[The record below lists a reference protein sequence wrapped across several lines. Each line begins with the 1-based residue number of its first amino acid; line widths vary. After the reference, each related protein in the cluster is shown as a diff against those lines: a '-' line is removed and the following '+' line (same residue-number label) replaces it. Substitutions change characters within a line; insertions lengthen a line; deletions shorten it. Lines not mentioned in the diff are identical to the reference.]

1 VRADNDGKN
10 MTDEFDYDL
19 ITLGAGSGGLSI
31 IERAASYGQRCAMIE
46 RSGDIGGTCVNV
58 GCVPKKIM
66 WFGANLAQTIEDA
79 GGYGYDLTKNSFDW
93 SKLVAKRE
101 TYIRNINSWY
111 HDYMKELG
119 VDEIEGE
126 ASFVDPHTIAVN
138 GKHYSARHIA
148 IATGTV
154 PHCPDVPGVEHAIT
168 SDGFFALEQQP
179 ARVAIA
185 GSGYIAVELAGV
197 LNGLGSKVTLYLRK
211 QHVLGEFDSLLKDT
225 LFAELG
231 KSGVELR
238 TQSEITRIERDSS
251 GKISIEDNQGV
262 GMQDLDQVIYA
273 IGREPD
279 LDGLKLEN
287 AAVKKT
293 DRGYIETDLYQQTNQ
308 PHIFALGDIT
318 GRAPLTPVAVAA
330 GRRLADRLYN
340 NQNDRHLDY
349 ELIPTV
355 VFSHPPIG
363 TVGATEESA
372 RAEFGDRVKIYQ
384 TRFTAMYNSISGHDV
399 PTAMKLVCLDEA
411 EKVIGC
417 HLIGPAVDEMLQG
430 FAVAIRM
437 GACKK
442 DFDDTVAIH
451 PTSSEELVTMR

>member
-1 VRADNDGKN
+1 
-10 MTDEFDYDL
+10 MTHEFDYDL
-19 ITLGAGSGGLSI
+19 ITLGAGSGGLSV
-31 IERAASYGQRCAMIE
+31 IERAASYGQRCAVIE
-46 RSGDIGGTCVNV
+46 RGDIGGTCVNV

-66 WFGANLAQTIEDA
+66 WFGANLAHTIKDA
-79 GGYGYDLTKNSFDW
+79 KDYGYDLTNNGFDW
-93 SKLVAKRE
+93 SKLVEKRE
-101 TYIRNINSWY
+101 QYISNINSFY
-111 HDYMKELG
+111 HGYMKELG

-138 GKHYSARHIA
+138 GRQYTARHIA

-154 PHCPDVPGVEHAIT
+154 PRTPDVPGAEHAIT
-168 SDGFFALEQQP
+168 SDGFFALAQQP
-179 ARVAIA
+179 SRVAIA

-197 LNGLGSKVTLYLRK
+197 LNALGSEVTLYLRK
-211 QHVLGEFDSLLKDT
+211 QHVLGEFDSLLKST
-225 LFAELG
+225 LFEELG

-238 TQSEITRIERDSS
+238 TQSEITRIDRDSA
-251 GKISIEDNQGV
+251 GKISIADNQGV

-273 IGREPD
+273 IGRDPD
-279 LDGLKLEN
+279 IDVLKLEN
-287 AAVKKT
+287 AAVKIT
-293 DRGYIETDLYQQTNQ
+293 DDGCIETDLYQQTSQ

-340 NQNDRHLDY
+340 NQSDRHLDY

-363 TVGATEESA
+363 TVGATEEAA

-384 TRFTAMYNSISGHDV
+384 TRFTAMYNAIGGHEV
-399 PTAMKLVCLDEA
+399 PTAMKLVCLDEE

-437 GACKK
+437 GACKR

>member
-1 VRADNDGKN
+1 MAS
-10 MTDEFDYDL
+10 EFDYDL

-31 IERAASYGQRCAMIE
+31 IERAASYGQRCAVVE
-46 RSGDIGGTCVNV
+46 RGSIGGTCVNV

-66 WFGANLAQTIEDA
+66 WFGGSLAHSIEDA
-79 GGYGYDLTKNSFDW
+79 RAYGYDLINNGFDW
-93 SKLVAKRE
+93 SKLVGKR
-101 TYIRNINSWY
+101 TQYINNINNFY
-111 HDYMKELG
+111 HGYMKELG
-119 VDEIEGE
+119 VDEIKGE

-138 GKHYSARHIA
+138 GKRYSARHIA

-154 PHCPDVPGVEHAIT
+154 PRIPDVAGAGHAIT

-179 ARVAIA
+179 SRVAIA

-197 LNGLGSKVTLYLRK
+197 LNALGSEVTLYLRK

-225 LFAELG
+225 LFDVLG

-238 TQSEITRIERDSS
+238 VQSEITRIDRDPA
-251 GKISIEDNQGV
+251 GKISIEDNRGI
-262 GMQDLDQVIYA
+262 GMKYLDEVIFA
-273 IGREPD
+273 IGRDPD
-279 LDGLKLEN
+279 IDALKLEN
-287 AAVKKT
+287 AAVAINDK
-293 DRGYIETDLYQQTNQ
+293 GYIETDLYQQTSQ

-340 NQNDRHLDY
+340 NQSDRYLDY

-355 VFSHPPIG
+355 VFSHPPIA
-363 TVGATEESA
+363 TVGATEEAA
-372 RAEFGDRVKIYQ
+372 RAEFGDRIKVYQ
-384 TRFTAMYNSISGHDV
+384 TRFTAMYNTISGHDV
-399 PTAMKLVCLDEA
+399 ATAMKLVCLGEE

-417 HLIGPAVDEMLQG
+417 HMIGPAVDEMLQG
-430 FAVAIRM
+430 FAVAMRM

-451 PTSSEELVTMR
+451 PTSSEELVTLR